1 MRNLRKFLRLPRL
14 ERHLLFVS
22 IILLWASRLGL
33 WLLPFQALR
42 HFLWK
47 VALSTRTITPTSSV
61 RPDKIAWAVST
72 ASRCVPAATCLTQ
85 ALAGEVLL
93 VQHGEPAVLR
103 IGVIKNEAGNLKAHA
118 WVESRGRIMIGDS
131 RDLFRY
137 TPLPPVQWGVL

>member
-1 MRNLRKFLRLPRL
+1 
-14 ERHLLFVS
+14 
-22 IILLWASRLGL
+22 
-33 WLLPFQALR
+33 
-42 HFLWK
+42 
-47 VALSTRTITPTSSV
+47 
-61 RPDKIAWAVST
+61 
-72 ASRCVPAATCLTQ
+72 
-85 ALAGEVLL
+85 LL